1 MPDIAICKQPEE
13 HQWAQYNQEKVFKC
27 MKCGRTQDPLRSG

>member
-13 HQWAQYNQEKVFKC
+13 HQWAFFNEEKYAKC
-27 MKCGRTQDPLRSG
+27 MKCGRKQDTMRSG